1 MILAGGA
8 GARFWP
14 AGRRARP
21 KQLLPIASEKTMLS
35 ETLERCA
42 GLAPPERTFIV
53 TNAEQVEATRTECSS
68 LPAEQ
73 VLAEPMMRNTAAAI
87 GLAAALLAQ
96 RDPDAVMMV
105 MPADHV
111 IRPREV
117 FEATFDAAATRAA
130 EAGTLITVGIQP
142 VGPATGYGYIEGG
155 EVVTEV
161 GGHPVR
167 KVLSFKEKPD
177 AATAAGFL
185 ATGRFFWN
193 SGTFVWKA
201 SALMDALEAHLPGHF
216 ELLGAMGGA
225 LDRGEAISAE
235 DYARFENVPI
245 DIGVMEKADNVEV
258 IPGTFEWDD
267 VGSWLSIDRLRRR
280 DPQGNVVRGPHATI
294 DTENCI
300 VIGSEGHLVA
310 TVGLRDMIVVHTPDG
325 TLVCPKDRAED
336 VRQVVERLRAD
347 GLEEYL

>member
-1 MILAGGA
+1 
-8 GARFWP
+8 
-14 AGRRARP
+14 
-21 KQLLPIASEKTMLS
+21 MLS

-42 GLAPPERTFIV
+42 NLAPPDRTFIV
-53 TNAEQVEATRTECSS
+53 TNSEQVEATRAECSG
-68 LPAEQ
+68 LPGVQ

-87 GLAAALLAQ
+87 GLAAALLAR
-96 RDPDAVMMV
+96 RDPEAVMLV

-142 VGPATGYGYIEGG
+142 TGPATGYGYIEGG
-155 EVVTEV
+155 DVVTEV
-161 GGHPVR
+161 RGHPVR

-185 ATGRFFWN
+185 ATGGFFWN

-201 SALMDALEAHLPGHF
+201 TALMDALEAHLPGHF
-216 ELLGAMGGA
+216 ALLEELGDR
-225 LDRGEAISAE
+225 LDRGEDISAE

-245 DIGVMEKADNVEV
+245 DIGVMERADNVEV

-267 VGSWLSIDRLRRR
+267 VGSWLAIDRLGRR
-280 DPQGNVVRGPHATI
+280 DPAGNVTRGLHAAV

-300 VIGSEGHLVA
+300 VIGSEGHVVA

-325 TLVCPKDRAED
+325 TLVCPKDRAEE
-336 VRQVVERLRAD
+336 VREVVARLRAD